1 MTDDEPVRLSIEDAI
16 DLHWF
21 PPADIIS
28 VVEEYLFE
36 AQRAGFEVVRVIHG
50 RGKGLQRAA
59 VQRLLASHEAVDA
72 YWDDTRAHLGAT
84 MVRLKRPPPNQVADL

>member
-1 MTDDEPVRLSIEDAI
+1 MTDDDPVHIPIGDAI

-21 PPADIIS
+21 PPADILS

-36 AQRAGFEVVRVIHG
+36 AQAAGFEVVRVIHG

-59 VQRLLASHEAVDA
+59 VQRLLTTHVAVESF
-72 YWDDTRAHLGAT
+72 WDDTRAHLGAT
-84 MVRLKRPPPNQVADL
+84 MVRLKKPPRPD

>member
-1 MTDDEPVRLSIEDAI
+1 MNEDDPVHVPIEEAI

-21 PPADIIS
+21 PPADIVS
-28 VVEEYLFE
+28 VVDEYLLE

-59 VQRLLASHEAVDA
+59 VQRLLTDHAAVEAF
-72 YWDDTRAHLGAT
+72 WDDTRSHLGAT
-84 MVRLKRPPPNQVADL
+84 MVRLKKPRSPGSGR

>member
-1 MTDDEPVRLSIEDAI
+1 MSEDEPVRVPIEDAI

-21 PPADIIS
+21 PPAEIVS
-28 VVEEYLFE
+28 VVEEYLLE
-36 AQRAGFEVVRVIHG
+36 AQRAGFDVVRVIHG

-59 VQRLLASHEAVDA
+59 VQRLLADHPAVDS

-84 MVRLKRPPPNQVADL
+84 MVRLKRP

>member
-1 MTDDEPVRLSIEDAI
+1 MSDDEPVRLPIEDAI

-21 PPADIIS
+21 PPAEIVS
-28 VVEEYLFE
+28 VVEEYLLE

-59 VQRLLASHEAVDA
+59 IQRLLRTHEAVDSF
-72 YWDDTRAHLGAT
+72 WDDSRSHLGAT
-84 MVRLKRPPPNQVADL
+84 MVRLKTPRPPG